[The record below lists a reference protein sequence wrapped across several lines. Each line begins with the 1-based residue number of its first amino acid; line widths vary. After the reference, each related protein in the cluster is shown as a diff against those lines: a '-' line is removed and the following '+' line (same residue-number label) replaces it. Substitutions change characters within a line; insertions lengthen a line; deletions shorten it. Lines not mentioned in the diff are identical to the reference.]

1 MSTSQEILSDLREQ
15 LENKFKQREALLGQL
30 SLLDV
35 TVDKYDSL
43 LSNMDKD
50 ALEVVRII
58 NEAILP
64 VKQAYDA
71 RIAAGC
77 RSNLSWQITE
87 TWTTNVFFTGFLN
100 YTPVTYY
107 KYEVKKDPTAYS
119 FTPYRGLKYYRK
131 PLNRDYGANLITSF
145 YGSVSTGSSVIS
157 IINGEQISNLIQ
169 VGDNIVDNIDNPI
182 YFSPTNIPSV
192 TGFGFTDGVGIVTTL
207 VGGISTGSTI
217 FAHYGA
223 GISSTGIST
232 GMSFERVGVVT
243 ASIVG
248 FGSTSF
254 NITYLDTNGEFITT
268 SQPCNSI
275 ILSSPASQ
283 GLNEGIFTVGI
294 ATQFPAIFISTSSL
308 GINTNTYLNVIRLG
322 DIDVEFDYTQN
333 PSEPL
338 TIGIINASSVGL
350 GHSILFDASG
360 NSSADQSWR
369 PSLSYVDPSTN
380 QVVNPE
386 PSVGAGRAEYYTGTL
401 QWPIIKKS
409 AVVGFS
415 TVYYFDYAPE
425 GTTITTTNSSIG
437 STLSGIAY
445 TTKAS
450 NGIDPN
456 GTTCQQLAQ
465 NITNAINNMNS
476 VISSNSSKVEPVL
489 NATKALRSNRDRKEL
504 QLWSILQAIGSV
516 TEDIKRLE
524 QDIDSITNLDFS
536 PYET

>member
-1 MSTSQEILSDLREQ
+1 MSTSQEILSDLQEQ
-15 LENKFKQREALLGQL
+15 LDNKLTQREALLGQL

-43 LSNMDKD
+43 LANIDKD
-50 ALEVVRII
+50 ALDVIDLI
-58 NEAILP
+58 NDAILP

-77 RSNLSWQITE
+77 RSNLSWQVVE
-87 TWTTNVFFTGFLN
+87 TWSTNIFFTGILG
-100 YTPVTYY
+100 YSPVTYY
-107 KYEVKKDPTAYS
+107 KYEVKKDPNAYS
-119 FTPYRGLKYYRK
+119 YTPYRGLKFYRK

-145 YGSVSTGSSVIS
+145 YGSVSTGSTVVS
-157 IINGEQISNLIQ
+157 IINGDQISNLIQ
-169 VGDNIVDNIDNPI
+169 VGDSIVDNIDNPI

-192 TGFGFTDGVGIVTTL
+192 TGFGFTSGVGIVTTL

-223 GISSTGIST
+223 GISSSGIST
-232 GMSFERVGVVT
+232 GMSFECVGIVT

-254 NITYLDTNGEFITT
+254 NITYLDTNGEYITT
-268 SQPCNSI
+268 SQPCNSV
-275 ILSSPASQ
+275 ILSNPAST
-283 GLNEGIFTVGI
+283 GINESTFTVGI

-308 GINTNTYLNVIRLG
+308 GIDTNAYLNVIRLG

-338 TIGIINASSVGL
+338 SIGVINSSTVGV
-350 GHSILFDASG
+350 GHSIIFDASG
-360 NSSADQSWR
+360 NPSDSQSWR

-386 PSVGAGRAEYYTGTL
+386 PSVGAGRAEYYVGTL
-401 QWPIIKKS
+401 QWPIIRKT

-425 GTTITTTNSSIG
+425 GTTITTTNPSIG

-445 TTKAS
+445 TSRAS

-465 NITNAINNMNS
+465 NITNAINNMNN
-476 VISSNSSKVEPVL
+476 VISSNSSKIEPLL
-489 NATKALRSNRDRKEL
+489 NATKALRANRDRKEL
-504 QLWSILQAIGSV
+504 QLWSILQAVGSV

-524 QDIDSITNLDFS
+524 QDIESIINLDFS